1 MTIPQAVKL
10 VEVGP
15 RDGLQN
21 ESAPVSAADKINL
34 IHGLMDA
41 GVSYVEAGSFV
52 SPRSVPQMADSDQ
65 VFAGLKSIPA
75 LNSTALNLPALTL
88 AALTPNLKGF
98 QRAMESG
105 VTEVAIFASASE
117 GFSAKNI

>member
-1 MTIPQAVKL
+1 METPQTVKL

-21 ESAPVSAADKINL
+21 ESATVSTADKISLINNL
-34 IHGLMDA
+34 AAA
-41 GVSYVEAGSFV
+41 GVSYIEAGSFV

-65 VFAGLKSIPA
+65 VFAGLSFQSGI
-75 LNSTALNLPALTL
+75 TY

-98 QRAMESG
+98 ERAVQAG
-105 VTEVAIFASASE
+105 ATEVAVRAVTRAE
-117 GFSAKNI
+117 